1 MEFKDRKF
9 KFMDSV
15 WTVRFVDRVELLE
28 DQDPTAT
35 NFGLCDADR
44 RTITIGL
51 KDADGKS
58 YPKEQ
63 VLKTLRHELMHMI
76 MFEGQYV
83 TCFND
88 EPLVE
93 WLAKSIGL
101 LLKQRVLE

>member
-15 WTVRFVDRVELLE
+15 WTVRFVDRVELLD
-28 DQDPTAT
+28 DQDSTAT

>member
-15 WTVRFVDRVELLE
+15 WTIKFVDRVELLD
-28 DQDPTAT
+28 DQGPTAT

-51 KDADGKS
+51 KDIDGRP
-58 YPKEQ
+58 YRKEQ
-63 VLKTLRHELMHMI
+63 VIQTLRHELMNMI
-76 MFEGQYV
+76 MFEGQYLP
-83 TCFND
+83 CFND

-93 WLAKSIGL
+93 WLAKSVGMLLKAGL
-101 LLKQRVLE
+101 LG